1 MLIHPFELIMAFVSS
16 FGVYSFNPLL
26 LQSFPARSCLLWLQ
40 EKKNEDEFFFVNST
54 ASTTGKT
61 NNYPNKYYIK
71 QNFNIF

>member
-40 EKKNEDEFFFVNST
+40 EKKNEDDFF
-54 ASTTGKT
+54 
-61 NNYPNKYYIK
+61 P
-71 QNFNIF
+71 